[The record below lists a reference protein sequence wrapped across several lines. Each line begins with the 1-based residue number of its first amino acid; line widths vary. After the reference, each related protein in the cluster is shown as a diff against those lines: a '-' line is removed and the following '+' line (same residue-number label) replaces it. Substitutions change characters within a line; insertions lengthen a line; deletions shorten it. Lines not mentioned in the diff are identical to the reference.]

1 MMGFMMVVTDV
12 ESSIGVTMLMVKD
25 EVDDNCLV
33 VVIIV
38 GCLAHL
44 WLILSILRRLSM

>member
-33 VVIIV
+33 VIIV

-44 WLILSILRRLSM
+44 WLISSILRRLSM